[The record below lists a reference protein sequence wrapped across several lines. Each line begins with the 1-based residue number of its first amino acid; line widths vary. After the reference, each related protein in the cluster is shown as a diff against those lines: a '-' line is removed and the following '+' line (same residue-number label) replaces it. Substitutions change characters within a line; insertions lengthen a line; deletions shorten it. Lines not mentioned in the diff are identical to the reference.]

1 LILRKHIIF
10 VIVTLLSIL
19 ITSSGGAQQEIRN
32 FIFGHSLIHHEFQVN
47 PTPSQETSVPHWMHF
62 LAQAADNEYSVSGQY
77 GFLPQHDNL
86 PPIAQWGFDVVPSAW
101 ESDYESFGDAGFNTI
116 MITPGNFIQWQGPE
130 ELYYNDDV
138 SPVSATQTIF
148 NWCNEQEE
156 DLRFYIYENWPDMA
170 GYLGGGFPPTEQE
183 WNLYNEY
190 LNGDFHDW
198 FLLYNHLLRESIPSS
213 CIRMIPTGPI
223 ISKLLFTAP
232 YDQIPIDQL
241 YEDDA
246 PHGRASIY
254 FLASL
259 VTYMSMYEKEAP
271 ENFVVDDIIHPIIRD
286 NYEDV
291 VSFIWEELNS
301 FNDAD
306 GNSLVFCSLVS
317 SNDKVVSSEQ
327 SFYLRP
333 NPASHKLT
341 ISGDITY
348 KGISIYDGLGNLC
361 YAYSNVS
368 GSEISIDISNY
379 TSGLYIVQ
387 LIDGKQNSISHK
399 RLLITDHK

>member
-1 LILRKHIIF
+1 LILRKLSIF

-19 ITSSGGAQQEIRN
+19 IPSSGGAQQEIRN

-62 LAQAADNEYSVSGQY
+62 LAQAGDDEYSVSGQY

-101 ESDYESFGDAGFNTI
+101 ESDYESFGDAGFTTI

-198 FLLYNHLLRESIPSS
+198 FLQYYHLLRESIPSS

-271 ENFVVDDIIHPIIRD
+271 EYFVVDDIIHPIIRD

-317 SNDKVVSSEQ
+317 SNDEVVSSEQ

-333 NPASHKLT
+333 NPASHNLT
-341 ISGDITY
+341 ISGDINY
-348 KGISIYDGLGNLC
+348 KGISIYDGLGNLHD
-361 YAYSNVS
+361 AYSSVS

-379 TSGLYIVQ
+379 TSGFYIVQ
-387 LIDGKQNSISHK
+387 LIDEKQNSISHK
-399 RLLITDHK
+399 RLLITDHN

>member
-1 LILRKHIIF
+1 LILRKHFIF

-19 ITSSGGAQQEIRN
+19 IPSSGGAQQEIRN

-62 LAQAADNEYSVSGQY
+62 LSQAADNEYSVSGQY

-138 SPVSATQTIF
+138 SPVSSTQTIF
-148 NWCNEQEE
+148 NWCNEHEE

-183 WNLYNEY
+183 WKLYNEY

-223 ISKLLFTAP
+223 ISNLLFTAP

-333 NPASHKLT
+333 NPASHNLT
-341 ISGDITY
+341 IFGDITY

-399 RLLITDHK
+399 RLLITDHN